1 VAELKV
7 RLGDTIKR
15 RRLARKMEQP
25 DLAREVS
32 RRLHKA
38 VTEDQISRWE
48 TGKNL
53 IRLDVL
59 LAIAGVFEASLDELV
74 IGEEPFH
81 QAVAKTVEAR
91 LIPRIERLEK
101 HLGLGPPQ

>member
-1 VAELKV
+1 MAELKV
-7 RLGDTIKR
+7 RIGDSIKQR
-15 RRLARKMEQP
+15 RVARKMEQP

-32 RRLHKA
+32 RRLHKT

-59 LAIAGVFEASLDELV
+59 LAIAGVFDASLDELV

-81 QAVAKTVEAR
+81 QAVVKAVEAR
-91 LIPRIERLEK
+91 LIPRIARIEQ
-101 HLGLGPPQ
+101 HLGIGSQP